1 MTQVFR
7 AKTVRW
13 EASKLLKFFSNLQ
26 CVTVLGHVAQGSRA
40 VANQHGPGVSSECGT
55 EEEQPHGC
63 AEFA

>member
-1 MTQVFR
+1 M
-7 AKTVRW
+7 RW